1 MAVQY
6 LTILTNND
14 YRQKFGYDKP
24 NMSVRAAAINCG
36 ASFLNLPGT
45 IEGAPKAY
53 FTDTVL
59 ENKMD
64 MLLTEKYITPAIPP
78 LFLTTANQD
87 FIRDC
92 TVRLDG
98 FLRAKHIEHEF
109 RTYGTPEEPKGHV
122 FNYNI
127 KDPIATACNLEILAF
142 FKQYIA

>member
-64 MLLTEKYITPAIPP
+64 MLLTENISHQPYHLYSSQP
-78 LFLTTANQD
+78 L
-87 FIRDC
+87 
-92 TVRLDG
+92 
-98 FLRAKHIEHEF
+98 
-109 RTYGTPEEPKGHV
+109 
-122 FNYNI
+122 I
-127 KDPIATACNLEILAF
+127 KILF
-142 FKQYIA
+142 VIVLSD